1 MSTPL
6 KNAVSA
12 FAAVT
17 MFLGVAIVIMGGARS
32 LVSILLALGGP
43 TQAASAGAH
52 GRIDIPND

>member
-1 MSTPL
+1 L

-17 MFLGVAIVIMGGARS
+17 MFLGVAIVIMGGAGS

-43 TQAASAGAH
+43 TRAASASAH
-52 GRIDIPND
+52 GRIDIPNE